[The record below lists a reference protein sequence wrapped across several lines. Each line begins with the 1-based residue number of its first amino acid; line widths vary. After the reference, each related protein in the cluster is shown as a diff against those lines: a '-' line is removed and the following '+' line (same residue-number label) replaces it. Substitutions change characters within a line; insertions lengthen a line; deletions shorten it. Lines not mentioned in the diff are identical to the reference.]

1 MTLSTSVKWLNSLYL
16 QGGDYEL
23 MTEEQWLDIFGDKLS
38 EMIYYAGYS
47 QSEFA
52 QRIGV
57 SEATLS
63 KYINKIHMPSVK
75 AIVNIAYALHCNI
88 EDLVDFGYEID

>member
-1 MTLSTSVKWLNSLYL
+1 
-16 QGGDYEL
+16 
-23 MTEEQWLDIFGDKLS
+23 MTEDRWLDIFGDKLS
-38 EMIYYAGYS
+38 EMIYDAGYS

-63 KYINKIHMPSVK
+63 KYINKIHMPSAK
-75 AIVNIAYALHCNI
+75 AIINIAYALHCNI
-88 EDLVDFGYEID
+88 EDLIDYGHEIE

>member
-1 MTLSTSVKWLNSLYL
+1 
-16 QGGDYEL
+16 
-23 MTEEQWLDIFGDKLS
+23 MTEERWLDIFGDKLAI
-38 EMIYYAGYS
+38 MIYEAGYS
-47 QSEFA
+47 QWEFA

-75 AIVNIAYALHCNI
+75 AIINIAYALHCKI
-88 EDLVDFGYEID
+88 EDLIDYGYEID